1 MVSCS
6 LDDTVVHLT
15 FSLPALLLDL
25 IRRLRPLDIFF
36 LTRWPS
42 PLLD

>member
-6 LDDTVVHLT
+6 FDDTVVHLT
-15 FSLPALLLDL
+15 FSFPALLLDL

-36 LTRWPS
+36 FDSLALAS
-42 PLLD
+42 S